1 MGSMDKI
8 RVIVADDHPIV
19 RGGIREMLERADDIK
34 VVGEASTG
42 KEALDLVYELAP
54 DILLLDME
62 LPDIKGI
69 EVARQLKES
78 GSSVKILVLSAHDDP
93 IYIHELLE
101 SGALGY
107 LVKDEVP
114 HVIIDAVHGVAQG
127 EQGWVSRS
135 VAAKMVSWVRGE
147 EEEGKTKFTHREMD
161 VLRLVTEGKTNQN
174 IAVLLGISEK
184 TVEKYLYAIFQ
195 KLGVSS
201 RTEAAVY
208 AVRENLV

>member
-1 MGSMDKI
+1 MDKI

-19 RGGIREMLERADDIK
+19 RGGIKDILERADDIV

-42 KEALDLVYELAP
+42 REALDLVSTLTP

-69 EVARQLKES
+69 EVARQLKERES
-78 GSSVKILVLSAHDDP
+78 PVKILVLSAHDDP
-93 IYIHELLE
+93 VYIHELLE
-101 SGALGY
+101 SGAMGY

-114 HVIIDAVHGVAQG
+114 HVILDAVRGVAHG

-147 EEEGKTKFTHREMD
+147 EDESKAKFTHREME

-208 AVRENLV
+208 AIRENIL